1 MKIFHRYVL
10 KLFLKYLIIVQLF
23 VTIMSLFSSSMGDS
37 KMLADYNYGF
47 FQFAKLQL
55 CAIALN
61 FNLVMPIT
69 TTVAT
74 IIVILLLM
82 RSHELLAYVSL
93 GGTVASLAIPFI
105 SVGIAIAAG
114 MISLEYKVIP
124 NVRELRENL
133 VREMRGDTQAR
144 LSGYFNLWLVDS
156 KDKLV
161 NINVLNTA
169 DREID
174 GLTEYYLDQK
184 GQVERIETV
193 DRVKY
198 ENGSWRAL
206 GTIIYDMSQNPP
218 KVTKIDSIYTQSKLI
233 EDLFKVNSSEIRA
246 LSPTELATMAKVLQS
261 RGVNVNKYNNALY
274 AKFANAL
281 SVIVLLVLTFP
292 IAINFSRNYS
302 LIKNASITFAMG
314 LLYWLFQ
321 AVCTSLGKTVLT
333 PFLSNFLPLILFA
346 ALSVVIVYKRERA
359 R

>member
-37 KMLADYNYGF
+37 KMLADYNYSF

-105 SVGIAIAAG
+105 SIGVAIAAG
-114 MISLEYKVIP
+114 MIGIEYKVIP
-124 NVRELRENL
+124 NVREVRENL
-133 VREMRGDTQAR
+133 VFEMRGETQKKR
-144 LSGYFNLWLVDS
+144 SGYFNLWLVDNS
-156 KDKLV
+156 DKLV
-161 NINVLNTA
+161 NINIVNTA

-174 GLTEYYLDQK
+174 GLTEYYLDKK

-198 ENGSWRAL
+198 ENGSWYAL
-206 GTIIYDMSQNPP
+206 GKTTYDMSENPP
-218 KVTKIDSIYTQSKLI
+218 KVTNVDNSSIQSKLI
-233 EDLFKVNSSEIRA
+233 EDLFKVNATEIRA
-246 LSPTELATMAKVLQS
+246 LSPTELATMAKVLKS

-302 LIKNASITFAMG
+302 LIKNAAITFAMG

-321 AVCTSLGKTVLT
+321 AVCTALGKTLLT

>member
-1 MKIFHRYVL
+1 MTLFHRYVI

-23 VTIMSLFSSSMGDS
+23 VTIMSLFSSAMGDS
-37 KMLADYNYGF
+37 KMLADYNYSF

-105 SVGIAIAAG
+105 SIGVAISAG
-114 MISLEYKVIP
+114 MIGIEYKVTP
-124 NVRELRENL
+124 KVRDYRENL
-133 VREMRGDTQAR
+133 LSEMRGETQAKR
-144 LSGYFNLWLVDS
+144 TGYFNLWLVDGN
-156 KDKLV
+156 DKLV
-161 NINVLNTA
+161 NINVVNTA

-174 GLTEYYLDQK
+174 GMTEYFLDEK
-184 GQVERIETV
+184 GQINRIETV
-193 DRVKY
+193 ERVKY
-198 ENGSWRAL
+198 DNGSWLAL
-206 GTIIYDMSQNPP
+206 GKTNFDMSKNPP
-218 KVTKIDSIYTQSKLI
+218 AVTKQDRSSIQSRLI
-233 EDLFKVNSSEIRA
+233 EDLFKVTSSEVRG
-246 LSPTELATMAKVLQS
+246 LSPTELATMAKVLKS
-261 RGVNVNKYNNALY
+261 RGVNVGKYQNALY

-281 SVIVLLVLTFP
+281 SVIVLLVITFP
-292 IAINFSRNYS
+292 VAINFSRNYS
-302 LIKNASITFAMG
+302 LIKNAAITFSMG

-321 AVCTSLGKTVLT
+321 AVCTSLGKTFLT